1 MKLKTVILSLFL
13 LLGTS
18 VFAGN
23 SDICIFFPDGEERG
37 GLYYLTGQDNPF
49 TGTSKC
55 VYSDTGQIE
64 YLGEIRNGKLEGV
77 WTWWYKNGQIKSEI
91 HYKDNEFAGKWT
103 WWFEN
108 GQIGVERNY
117 KDGKLEGVWT
127 KWLWFFP
134 FALILAYAIYRIKR
148 HRTSSNK
155 TSD

>member
-77 WTWWYKNGQIKSEI
+77 WTWWYKNTQKEKEG
-91 HYKDNEFAGKWT
+91 
-103 WWFEN
+103 
-108 GQIGVERNY
+108 NY
-117 KDGKLEGVWT
+117 KDGKLNGKWT
-127 KWLWFFP
+127 SWYPIGIIKVEV
-134 FALILAYAIYRIKR
+134 IYKDGECI
-148 HRTSSNK
+148 SG
-155 TSD
+155 DCP

>member
-77 WTWWYKNGQIKSEI
+77 WT
-91 HYKDNEFAGKWT
+91 
-103 WWFEN
+103 
-108 GQIGVERNY
+108 
-117 KDGKLEGVWT
+117 